1 MEPMSSS
8 LPVSLAAT
16 LRSRITN
23 GVYPVGARLPSEPDL
38 AVELGVSRPTLR
50 EALRVLAREGWLVR
64 RHGSGTFVAD
74 RSVVSNSIDI
84 NFGVGELIRLA
95 GKQPG
100 TGHLAYRLDPA
111 DESLAERLTIEPG
124 SMIEVL
130 TRVRTADGIPVVHS
144 VDYVPAGLLPPGSL
158 ANPSA
163 SLYELLARAGH
174 PVTQGVAHLR
184 AVQATAGLAAQLGV
198 SRGAPLM
205 RIEQV
210 DHDADG
216 APVTFSVEHH
226 VPEAFDVV
234 LRRHGPTNV

>member
-1 MEPMSSS
+1 MSSS
-8 LPVSLAAT
+8 LPASLAAT
-16 LRSRITN
+16 LRTRISD

-38 AVELGVSRPTLR
+38 ASELGASRPTLR
-50 EALRVLAREGWLVR
+50 EALRILAREGWLVR

-84 NFGVGELIRLA
+84 NFGVGELIRLG
-95 GKQPG
+95 GKNPG

-111 DESLAERLTIEPG
+111 AEWLAQRLAIEPG
-124 SMIEVL
+124 SMTEIL
-130 TRVRTADGIPVVHS
+130 TRVRTADGAPVVHS

-163 SLYELLARAGH
+163 SLYELLAAAGH
-174 PVTQGVAHLR
+174 PVTQGIAHLS
-184 AVQATAGLAAQLGV
+184 AVQATAALAGQLGV

-210 DHDADG
+210 DHDSEG
-216 APVTFSVEHH
+216 VPVTFSVEHH

-234 LRRHGPTNV
+234 LRRHGPANM

>member
-1 MEPMSSS
+1 MSSS

-16 LRSRITN
+16 LRSRINQGT
-23 GVYPVGARLPSEPDL
+23 YPAGTRLPSEPDL
-38 AVELGVSRPTLR
+38 AAELGVSRPTLR
-50 EALRVLAREGWLVR
+50 EALRVLARDGWLVR

-74 RSVVSNSIDI
+74 RAVVSNSIDV

-95 GKQPG
+95 GKKPG

-111 DESLAERLTIEPG
+111 DEWLAERLQIGPG
-124 SMIEVL
+124 SDVEIL
-130 TRVRTADGIPVVHS
+130 TRVRTADGVPVVHS

-163 SLYELLARAGH
+163 SLYELLAGAGH
-174 PVTQGVAHLR
+174 PVAQGIAHLR
-184 AVQATAGLAAQLGV
+184 AVQATAALAAQLGV
-198 SRGAPLM
+198 ARRAPLM

-210 DHDADG
+210 DHDAAG
-216 APVTFSVEHH
+216 TPVVFSVEHH
-226 VPEAFDVV
+226 LPEAFDVV